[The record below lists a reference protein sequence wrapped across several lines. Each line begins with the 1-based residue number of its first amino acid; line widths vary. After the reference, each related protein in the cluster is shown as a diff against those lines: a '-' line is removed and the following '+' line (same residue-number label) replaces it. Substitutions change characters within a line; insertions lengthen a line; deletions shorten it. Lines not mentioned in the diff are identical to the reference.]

1 MSTKKMYVGGTEN
14 QFVFSS
20 DKNFV
25 ERYSTPSFV
34 YYKDSE
40 ASNIKDFPEEWRLKK
55 IEKYILQDNLTPEFK
70 NNLAHCFLCVKWM
83 LINNAYKYCD
93 NCQYNPNK
101 VQKELNKENN
111 NEK

>member
-25 ERYSTPSFV
+25 ERYSIPSFV

-40 ASNIKDFPEEWRLKK
+40 ASNIKDFPEEWRLNIFFK
-55 IEKYILQDNLTPEFK
+55 II
-70 NNLAHCFLCVKWM
+70 
-83 LINNAYKYCD
+83 
-93 NCQYNPNK
+93 
-101 VQKELNKENN
+101 
-111 NEK
+111 